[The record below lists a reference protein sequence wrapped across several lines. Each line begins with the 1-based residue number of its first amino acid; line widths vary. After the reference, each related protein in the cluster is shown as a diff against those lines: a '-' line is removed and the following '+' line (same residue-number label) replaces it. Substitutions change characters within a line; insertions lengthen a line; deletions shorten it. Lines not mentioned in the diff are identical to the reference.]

1 MHEKKTM
8 ASQWLKQRQKE
19 QGFLTDADFH
29 AASVMEKE
37 HLKWTYFVARKDES
51 SSTLRYEYNRSTE
64 QFFDHSFKNPFY

>member
-1 MHEKKTM
+1 MNEKKTM

-37 HLKWTYFVARKDES
+37 YLIATYNTARNDAHES
-51 SSTLRYEYNRSTE
+51 DYRTAPA
-64 QFFDHSFKNPFY
+64 FFHEFFISPFKS

>member
-1 MHEKKTM
+1 MVGNIWYDGYCGNIDKNKHLNQSKMNEKKTM

-37 HLKWTYFVARKDES
+37 YLM
-51 SSTLRYEYNRSTE
+51 
-64 QFFDHSFKNPFY
+64 